1 MATLASDIASKR
13 IVTLDTIRGIAVMGI
28 FSVNVIAFA
37 MIESAYFNP
46 AAYGGH
52 KGPDLGLWALN
63 MVLIDG
69 KMRTLFSMLFGAS
82 MLLVVERAEA
92 SGRSGWWTH
101 FRRMAVLLVFGLA
114 HYYLVWF
121 GDILTL
127 YAVSGLCAF
136 MFRRMSPRALVI
148 SGIIWLVLH
157 ELLFAGFLYS
167 QYLADI
173 AAHAPGASKAAI
185 KEWNDALGSF
195 YPSAAE
201 IAKDKARFLGTW
213 LAYARHNLQHW
224 DNVIQGILIF
234 MPDTIGLMLN
244 GMAGYKSGYLTG
256 AWTDERYRR
265 IASWSVPL
273 GIAAGLGVV
282 AIDVGTNFYTIA
294 MMGSFVVL
302 ATPFITLMALGYA
315 ALIILLTRKQGWL
328 ALRIAAAGRCAFS
341 NYLGTSI
348 IASLIFFGW
357 GLGLYGS
364 LSRWQAWLVA
374 PMIWTV
380 MLLWSKPWLE
390 HFHYGPF
397 EWAWRSL
404 SRGRPQPFR
413 KSGAAAMA
421 ATT

>member
-1 MATLASDIASKR
+1 MATLASDVASRR
-13 IVTLDTIRGIAVMGI
+13 IVTLDMIRGIAVMGI

-52 KGPDLGLWALN
+52 AGPNLALWATN
-63 MVLIDG
+63 MILIDG

-82 MLLVVERAEA
+82 MLLVIERAEA

-101 FRRMAVLLVFGLA
+101 FRRMIVLLGFGLA
-114 HYYLVWF
+114 HYYLIWF

-127 YAVSGLCAF
+127 YAVAGLCSY
-136 MFRRMSPRALVI
+136 MFRRMSPRALVV

-157 ELLFAGFLYS
+157 ELLFTGFLYS

-173 AAHAPGASKAAI
+173 AAHAPGATQSAI

-201 IAKDKARFLGTW
+201 IAKDKARMLGSW
-213 LAYARHNLQHW
+213 ISYASGNLRHW
-224 DNVIQGILIF
+224 DNVIQGVLVFI
-234 MPDTIGLMLN
+234 PDTIGLMLI
-244 GMAGYKSGYLTG
+244 GMAGYKSGFLTG
-256 AWTDERYRR
+256 AWSDASYRR
-265 IASWSVPL
+265 FASWTIPL
-273 GIAAGLGVV
+273 GIAAGIGVV
-282 AIDVGTNFYTIA
+282 AIDLSTNFYTIA

-302 ATPFITLMALGYA
+302 ETPFITLMALGYA
-315 ALIILLTRKQGWL
+315 ALIILLTRRGGWL
-328 ALRIAAAGRCAFS
+328 AERIAAAGRCAFT

-348 IASLIFFGW
+348 IASLVFFGW

-390 HFHYGPF
+390 RFHYGPF

-404 SRGRPQPFR
+404 ARGKLQPMW
-413 KSGAAAMA
+413 KHGAATVA
-421 ATT
+421 AAA